1 MFGDACQKLFSE
13 LLVLKGR
20 FGINLILKLWGVNA
34 GSVDVIGCT
43 AKIIQNPLRIEWRC
57 AAILVLIAIE
67 IICVQTNDL

>member
-34 GSVDVIGCT
+34 GFVDVNRLHC
-43 AKIIQNPLRIEWRC
+43 KNYSESIE
-57 AAILVLIAIE
+57 
-67 IICVQTNDL
+67 D